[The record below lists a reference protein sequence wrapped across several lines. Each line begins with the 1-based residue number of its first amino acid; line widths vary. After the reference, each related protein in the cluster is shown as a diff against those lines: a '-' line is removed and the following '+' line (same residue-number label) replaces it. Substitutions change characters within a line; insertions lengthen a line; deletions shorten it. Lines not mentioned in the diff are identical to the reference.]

1 MLERL
6 LTLPLLLVL
15 MGLFSVA
22 MLVPA
27 IHALTV
33 NDHSVAR
40 EFFYASLL
48 SLSIITMI
56 SISLSGRPRSENHD
70 IENLASLALA
80 YTGMPLILAIP
91 FYEGLETTRFLNAYV
106 EMVSA
111 LTTTGATLFT
121 DPDRLVDSLHLW
133 RALVAWLGGF
143 MIWVTATA
151 VLAPMNLGG
160 FEVTVAAE
168 PGQAQD
174 PLTRIRRAS
183 SARRVAQVTLQL
195 APVYG
200 GLTAALWLLLS
211 ICGEEALPAAMHA
224 MSTLSTSGISPIGG
238 TQNSQAGF
246 AAEAVI
252 FLFMFFALSRL
263 TFAKDSASVG
273 RSGLLSDPEFR
284 IGLAL
289 VCGVPLILFSRHWL
303 ASFEVD
309 QQENLEMA
317 LQALWGGMFTVLSFL
332 STTGFESA
340 SWDEAQSWSGLGTT
354 GLVLMG
360 LAILGGGVATTAG
373 GVKLFRIYAL
383 YLNGQREMERL
394 IHPSSVGRAGG
405 RRRTIRKQGA
415 FVAWIFFMLFGLSL
429 ALVTM
434 IMAALGQDLQDAL
447 VLAIAALS
455 TAGPLTQVAADA
467 PINLLEMSEAAKLV
481 FAAAMVLGRLE
492 TLALIALFNPTLW
505 WD

>member
-6 LTLPLLLVL
+6 LALPLILVL
-15 MGLFSVA
+15 MGFFSVA

-27 IHALTV
+27 IHALTLE
-33 NDHSVAR
+33 DHSVAQA
-40 EFFYASLL
+40 FFYSSLL
-48 SLSIITMI
+48 SLSIIIMI
-56 SISLSGRPRSENHD
+56 SIALSGRPRSENHD

-80 YTGMPLILAIP
+80 YTAMPLILAIP

-111 LTTTGATLFT
+111 LTTTGATLFSN
-121 DPDRLVDSLHLW
+121 PDRLVDSLHLW
-133 RALVAWLGGF
+133 RAMVAWLGGF
-143 MIWVTATA
+143 MIWVTASA

-160 FEVTVAAE
+160 FEVTVSAE
-168 PGQAQD
+168 PGQGQD

-183 SARRVAQVTLQL
+183 SARRLAQVTVQL
-195 APVYG
+195 LPVYF
-200 GLTAALWLLLS
+200 GLTAALWFLLALS
-211 ICGEEALPAAMHA
+211 GEEPLPAAMHA

-238 TQNSQAGF
+238 TQNSEAGF

-263 TFAKDSASVG
+263 TFAKDAASAG
-273 RSGLLSDPEFR
+273 RGGLLKDPEFR
-284 IGLAL
+284 IAA
-289 VCGVPLILFSRHWL
+289 VIVIGVPLILFSRHWL

-309 QQENLEMA
+309 QQENLQMA
-317 LQALWGGMFTVLSFL
+317 LSALWGGMFTVLSFL

-340 SWDEAQSWSGLGTT
+340 SWDQAQSWSGLGTT
-354 GLVLMG
+354 GQVLMG

-405 RRRTIRKQGA
+405 HRRTIRKQGA

-429 ALVTM
+429 ALVTLV
-434 IMAALGQDLQDAL
+434 MAALGQDLQEAL

-455 TAGPLTQVAADA
+455 TAGPLTQVAIDP
-467 PINLLEMSEAAKLV
+467 PIDLLEMSTAAKLV
-481 FAAAMVLGRLE
+481 FSSAMVLGRLE
-492 TLALIALFNPTLW
+492 TLALIALFNPSLW
-505 WD
+505 WN